1 MTKLNL
7 IGINIKY
14 QNRSV
19 YIAIVVSL
27 SFIALS
33 SSITYS
39 SLQAQI
45 IEGVD
50 YSDRSWANQTF
61 DLTRTD
67 VIGQRFPSE
76 HLTYTDKITG
86 FEITSLTTSRYSNS
100 TFYQTHPSWTPDGR
114 YIVFRSNRTEGG
126 HAYAVSLENFE
137 IVQVT
142 GGDDGSNLHLGWTEN
157 VAYHFRGNQL
167 VKLKLGEL
175 LADSESNNVQ
185 DPSNYDEIV
194 AELPEGIRPSGDF
207 ALDADEDRL
216 YFISRQGSD
225 LSVFYEINLTS
236 GDIRKLMEVPLWAN
250 HLQANRWISREMIY
264 SWETRGDA
272 PQRIWMLTIDNAG
285 NAETRPVYEESPY
298 EWVTHE
304 VFMGPDHIIF
314 NVMGHLDRLREN
326 SSTGIYTKNIRTGE
340 AVNQGQV
347 GGAGYWHSYGTS
359 DLKWV
364 VGDTFDGRIYR
375 LNLEIGE
382 NTLLTTGHR
391 PAGNGPFTGDA
402 HSHHSISPD
411 GKWLLFN
418 SSYFTRNDIML
429 MPLHP
434 EENHN

>member
-1 MTKLNL
+1 MDL
-7 IGINIKY
+7 IDIKNKY
-14 QNRSV
+14 RNRSV
-19 YIAIVVSL
+19 YKISTVFLLPIAI
-27 SFIALS
+27 
-33 SSITYS
+33 SISTACGT
-39 SLQAQI
+39 LQAQV

-50 YSDRSWANQTF
+50 YSDRIWVNQTF

-126 HAYAVSLENFE
+126 HAYAVSLGDFE

-142 GGDDGSNLHLGWTEN
+142 GGDDGSSLHLGWTEN
-157 VAYHFRGNQL
+157 VAYHFRGNL
-167 VKLKLGEL
+167 LIKLNLGEL
-175 LADSESNNVQ
+175 LADSENGVIRDQSG
-185 DPSNYDEIV
+185 YDEIV
-194 AELPEGIRPSGDF
+194 AVLPEGIRPSGDF
-207 ALDADEDRL
+207 ALDAGEERL
-216 YFISRQGSD
+216 FFISRSGSD
-225 LSVFYEINLTS
+225 QSVFYEINLSS
-236 GDIRKLMEVPLWAN
+236 GEIRKLAEVPFWAN
-250 HLQANRWISREMIY
+250 HLQANRWVSGEMMF

-272 PQRIWMLTIDNAG
+272 PQRIWMLTVDENG
-285 NAETRPVYEESPY
+285 NAEIRPVYEESPY

-304 VFMGPDHIIF
+304 VFMGRDYIIF

-364 VGDTFDGRIYR
+364 VGDTFDGCIYR
-375 LNLEIGE
+375 LNLETGE

-391 PAGNGPFTGDA
+391 PGGNGPFTGDA

-434 EENHN
+434 EKDHN